1 MQYLHQ
7 MCTGSI
13 SLLRHIRTGASR
25 MSSLVAIAARLWGR
39 LYQHLTERN
48 DRALKAW
55 GTALQ
60 YKRRY
65 TNPEDAVRARRLP

>member
-1 MQYLHQ
+1 
-7 MCTGSI
+7 
-13 SLLRHIRTGASR
+13 

-39 LYQHLTERN
+39 LFQHLTDRN
-48 DRALKAW
+48 DRALRAW

-65 TNPEDAVRARRLP
+65 TNPDAAKRARSPL